1 MDSIKQGPFNTPVY
15 KAAFKSDFCAFAAKF
30 NPFHRDLL
38 ALGTAEN
45 FGFVGKGKLFVLKLE
60 NDGSMKPM
68 DVFDEPEAVFDCS
81 WNEEK
86 DNLVAISSGNGI
98 IKLIDTI
105 QKKAIH
111 TLKNH
116 EKEVYSIEFSHK
128 NPQLCLSAGFD
139 GIINLTDFVKGSKV
153 NHFSKHQG
161 CVYQATWH
169 PSNEKL
175 FASCSMDG
183 VLKLWDITSPVASIV
198 ALPAHQEEI
207 LSCDFNKYI
216 GHIATASID
225 KKIKIWDLRKL
236 DVPVR
241 ELIGHRHP
249 VRKVKFSPHQDSIIG
264 SASYDM
270 NVNIWD
276 LKDTTNP
283 LKFVHQQ
290 HTEFVIGLDFNN
302 YVERQIVSCSWD
314 GRALVWNWDQ
324 DQPKI

>member
-1 MDSIKQGPFNTPVY
+1 MQSAQGPFNMPQY
-15 KAAFKSDFCAFAAKF
+15 KAAFKADFSAFAVKF
-30 NPFHRDLL
+30 NPFQQDLL
-38 ALGTAEN
+38 ALGCAEN
-45 FGFVGKGKLFVLKLE
+45 FGFVGKGSLFILKLV
-60 NDGSMKPM
+60 NDGTMKPLGI
-68 DVFDEPEAVFDCS
+68 FPEPEAVFDCS
-81 WNEEK
+81 WNEESE
-86 DNLVAISSGNGI
+86 NLIAISSGQGI
-98 IKLIDTI
+98 IKLIDTAT
-105 QKKAIH
+105 QKAIH

-116 EKEVYSIEFSHK
+116 EKEVYTIEFSHK
-128 NPQLCLSAGFD
+128 IPPLCLSAGFD

-153 NHFSKHQG
+153 NQFAKHQG

-175 FASCSMDG
+175 FASCAMDG
-183 VLKLWDITSPVASIV
+183 VLKLWDISSPKASIAAV
-198 ALPAHQEEI
+198 PAHQEEI
-207 LSCDFNKYI
+207 LSCDFNKYVE
-216 GHIATASID
+216 HIATASID

-236 DVPVR
+236 DAPVK

-249 VRKVKFSPHQDSIIG
+249 VRKVKFSPHENSIVG

-276 LKDTTNP
+276 LNDAAAP

-290 HTEFVIGLDFNN
+290 HTEFAIGLDFNLYN
-302 YVERQIVSCSWD
+302 KRQIASCAWD